1 MKYAVIAEAASE
13 FSVSQM
19 CQIFKVSE
27 SGYYAWLK
35 RPPSRRRQERMY
47 LKTQIRA
54 VWEQY
59 RRVYGAPRIHDEL
72 RDRGICVGRHR
83 VARLMQEMGIAGKSH
98 RKRRPRTT
106 QVDTT
111 HPVAPNVLDRQFD
124 DVACG
129 TVWLS
134 DITYIDTDEGDLYL
148 AGLMDLGSREIVGM
162 AMADHMRTEL
172 VDNALQMAVRQH
184 RPQPGTLHHS
194 DRGSQYTSAD
204 YQQALATA
212 GMHVSMSRT
221 GSCLDNAPM
230 ESFWATLKRE
240 CADQSFPSHD
250 HARVAIFDYVMGFYN
265 RERKHSALGYLSPV
279 QYARLQL

>member
-1 MKYAVIAEAASE
+1 MKYAVIAEAACE
-13 FSVSQM
+13 YPISQM

-35 RPPSRRRQERMY
+35 RPPSRQHQERTY
-47 LKTQIRA
+47 LKSRIRA

-59 RRVYGAPRIHDEL
+59 RRVYGAPRIHDAL

-83 VARLMQEMGIAGKSH
+83 VARLMREMGIAGKSH

-172 VDNALQMAVRQH
+172 VDNALQMAVKQH

-212 GMHVSMSRT
+212 GMRVSMSRT

-240 CADQSFPSHD
+240 CADQPFPSHD
-250 HARVAIFDYVMGFYN
+250 RARVAIFDYVMGFYN

-279 QYARLQL
+279 QYAQQQL